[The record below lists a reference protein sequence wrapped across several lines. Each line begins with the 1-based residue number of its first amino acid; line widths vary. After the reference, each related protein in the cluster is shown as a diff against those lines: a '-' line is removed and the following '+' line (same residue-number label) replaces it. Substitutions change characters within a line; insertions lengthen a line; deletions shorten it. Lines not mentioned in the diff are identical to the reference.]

1 MPDIDIIA
9 EFMKTLK
16 ISGTAEVLH
25 KPGAVKLDGF
35 PLLAYAPAQHGPGVR
50 TEDVGASV
58 ADIATEYA
66 VNPSVGAVAA
76 KYGTT
81 EAHVVDA
88 LKYAEAVGFAEVV
101 A

>member
-1 MPDIDIIA
+1 MPDILA
-9 EFMKTLK
+9 EFLKTLK

-25 KPGAVKLDGF
+25 KPGAVRLDAY
-35 PLLAYAPAQHGPGVR
+35 PLLAYAPTQHGAGVR
-50 TEDVGASV
+50 TEDKGVAV

-66 VNPSVGAVAA
+66 VNPSVDAVAE
-76 KYGTT
+76 KFGTT
-81 EAHVVDA
+81 PAHVVDA

>member
-35 PLLAYAPAQHGPGVR
+35 PLLVYAPAQHGPGVR

-76 KYGTT
+76 KHGTT
-81 EAHVVDA
+81 AAHVVDA